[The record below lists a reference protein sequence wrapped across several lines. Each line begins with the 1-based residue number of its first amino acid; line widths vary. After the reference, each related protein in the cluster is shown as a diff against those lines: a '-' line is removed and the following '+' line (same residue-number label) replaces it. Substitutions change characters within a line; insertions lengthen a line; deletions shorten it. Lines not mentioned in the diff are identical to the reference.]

1 MFRHNFLT
9 YGSKIIIKIFL
20 EIAYFPIWWYSVGL
34 VETGKKLWSFL
45 LNQEKALGFSIWCK
59 NIFVPMYGQ
68 YDWAGRLISFFIRL
82 VQIVFR
88 GLILIFWFFVALI
101 GFLLWLIVPIFLFI
115 ALMFQIRF

>member
-9 YGSKIIIKIFL
+9 YGGQIIIKTFL

-34 VETGKKLWSFL
+34 VETAKKLWAFL
-45 LNQEKALGFSIWCK
+45 FNQEKALGFRIWCK
-59 NIFVPMYGQ
+59 NILVPMYGQ

-82 VQIVFR
+82 IQIIFR
-88 GLILIFWFFVALI
+88 GLVLVFWFLIALV
-101 GFLLWLIVPIFLFI
+101 GFSLWIVVPIFLFI

>member
-9 YGSKIIIKIFL
+9 YGGQIIIKTFL

-34 VETGKKLWSFL
+34 VETAKKLWAFL
-45 LNQEKALGFSIWCK
+45 LNQEKALGFRIWCK
-59 NIFVPMYGQ
+59 NILVPMYGQ

-82 VQIVFR
+82 IQIIFR
-88 GLILIFWFFVALI
+88 GLVLVFWFLIALV
-101 GFLLWLIVPIFLFI
+101 GFSLWIVVPIFLFI